1 MRIFSLLILLVVASA
16 LQSQVVVNENVKH
29 SKYTFPLVASKIKA
43 TVCYDANDYP
53 VVKKVAELFVSDIEN
68 VTGQRLKLADEWKK
82 GRTVVIVGTI
92 EKNQA
97 IRQLASNGKIDI
109 SPLEGAWERYLIQ
122 TVNHPF
128 PGVDK
133 ALIVAGSDRRGAS
146 YGLFFLSEMA
156 GVSPWY
162 WWADVPVKKHKTL
175 YVDAPTTVS
184 KTPSVK
190 YRGVFL
196 NDEDWG
202 LKPWAAKTFEKERG
216 NIGPRTYAK
225 ICELLL
231 RLKANHLAPAMHP
244 VSTAFYKI
252 PENKLVADTFAIVM
266 GSSHCEPLLLNTAS
280 EWNSKTMGP
289 WDYGKNKDKINEVL
303 GNRVKENCAY
313 ENVYT
318 LALRGLHDAAMG
330 GGDVPMKEKVKMLES
345 ALKDQ
350 RNLIAEHFDRPVET
364 IPQAFTPYKE
374 VLEIYSNGL
383 ELPDDVTIIWPDD
396 NFGYMKR
403 LSGLH
408 EQKRSG
414 RAGVYYHVSYLGVP
428 HSYLW
433 YSTTPPAL
441 MYEELRKAY
450 DTTADRIWLA
460 NCGDLKGAEMQ
471 VSLFLDMAYDI
482 DSFNANNVVTYPARW
497 LAKMFGEQYYSV
509 FEDITSSHINL
520 AFSRKPEYM
529 GWGYWN
535 NYWGG
540 GEKRTDTEFS
550 FANYNEAENRLN
562 EYSRIG
568 KKAENLLAS
577 LDKDSQPAFYQLL
590 YYPVKG
596 AELMNHMTIKGQ
608 YYRQYVRQQRAAAN
622 LIKEKVKNYHDSL
635 QIITEGY
642 NSLLNGKW
650 KYMMSLKQN
659 YEGSSSYFMLPL
671 MEESYTPV
679 GAPKLAL
686 QAESENLDKG
696 GPSYHS
702 LPVYSTF
709 SRKSH
714 WIDVY
719 NQESGDL
726 SWTAKPSD
734 DWIILSQKAGK
745 TPTEDRIR
753 VSVDWEKVPVGESI
767 KGAVEFSSNDQ
778 KECVLVSVFNPAFP
792 VRDEMQGV
800 YMEENGYVSIPA
812 AGFHRKFESNDIKMN
827 ILPGIGVEGHALQ
840 LGNPISSLQMYRAG
854 DVPRVE
860 YDFYTF
866 NAGIYDVYTYV
877 LPTFP
882 LHAERDYK
890 LPEHTNSDTKYSV
903 RIDDGSISTPSTSA
917 IEYSQ
922 VWYDSVLKNCR
933 VNKSTLYVKKP
944 GKHTLQIRCGDPGV
958 VIQKIVIDMGGLKRS
973 YLGPE
978 STKCN

>member
-1 MRIFSLLILLVVASA
+1 MRTFSLLILMLLTSA
-16 LQSQVVVNENVKH
+16 LQSQVVVSENAVR
-29 SKYTFPLVASKIKA
+29 SKNAFPLVTSKVKAS
-43 TVCYDANDYP
+43 VVYDANDYL
-53 VVKKVAELFVSDIEN
+53 VVRKTAGLFVSDIEN
-68 VTGQRLKLADEWKK
+68 VTGYKLNLTDEPGDGKA
-82 GRTVVIVGTI
+82 VVIVGTI
-92 EKNQA
+92 EKNRL
-97 IRQLASNGKIDI
+97 IRRLAEKGKIDI
-109 SPLEGAWERYLIQ
+109 SSLEGAWERYLIQ
-122 TVNHPF
+122 TVAHPF
-128 PGVDK
+128 PGVSK
-133 ALIVAGSDRRGAS
+133 ALIVAGSDRRGAA
-146 YGLFFLSEMA
+146 YGLFTLSEMI

-175 YVDAPTTVS
+175 YVDAPATVS

-190 YRGVFL
+190 YRGIFL

-244 VSTAFYKI
+244 VSTTFYKI

-280 EWNSKTMGP
+280 EWDSKTMGP
-289 WDYGKNKDKINEVL
+289 WDYNKNKDKINEVL
-303 GNRVKENCAY
+303 NNRVRENCAY

-330 GGDVPMKEKVKMLES
+330 GGDVPMKDKVKMLES

-350 RNLIAEHFDRPVET
+350 RDIVARHIDKPVET

-383 ELPDDVTIIWPDD
+383 ELPDDVTIIWADD

-403 LSGLH
+403 LSGPQ

-414 RAGVYYHVSYLGVP
+414 RAGVYYHISYLGVP

-460 NCGDLKGAEMQ
+460 NCGDLKGSEMQ
-471 VSLFLDMAYDI
+471 VSLFLEMAYDI
-482 DSFNANNVVTYPARW
+482 DRFNAANVATYPARW
-497 LAKMFGEQYYSV
+497 LAKMFGDAYYGA
-509 FEDITSSHINL
+509 FEDITCSHINL

-535 NYWGG
+535 NFWGG

-550 FANYNEAENRLN
+550 FANYNEAEKRLK

-568 KKAENLLAS
+568 KKAEDLMTAVDDES
-577 LDKDSQPAFYQLL
+577 KPALYQLL

-622 LIKEKVKNYHDSL
+622 QLKANVESCHDSL
-635 QIITEGY
+635 KIITDGY

-650 KYMMSLKQN
+650 KHMMSLKQN
-659 YEGSSSYFMLPL
+659 YDGTSSYFMIPL
-671 MEESYTPV
+671 MEDNYTPV

-686 QAESENLDKG
+686 MAEGESLDRG
-696 GPSYHS
+696 GMSFHY
-702 LPVYSTF
+702 LPAFNTY

-714 WIDVY
+714 WVDVY
-719 NQESGDL
+719 NQGTGEL
-726 SWTAKPSD
+726 NWTAKTSH
-734 DWIILSQKAGK
+734 DWILVSQNSGK
-745 TPTEDRIR
+745 TALEDRIQI
-753 VSVDWEKVPVGESI
+753 SVDWERVPQGEKVSGY
-767 KGAVEFSSNDQ
+767 VEFNSGDQ
-778 KECVLVSVFNPAFP
+778 KDRVLISVFNPVSP
-792 VRDEMQGV
+792 SRDEVQGLYV
-800 YMEENGYVSIPA
+800 EENGYISIPA
-812 AGFHRKFESNDIKMN
+812 TGFHRKFENNDIKMN
-827 ILPGIGVEGHALQ
+827 ILPGLGFEGNSLQ
-840 LGNPISSLQMYRAG
+840 IGNPIAPLQIYRSG

-882 LHAERDYK
+882 LHAERDFRM
-890 LPEHTNSDTKYSV
+890 PEHTNSDTKYSV
-903 RIDDGSISTPSTSA
+903 RIDDGSIATPSTSA

-922 VWYDSVLKNCR
+922 IWYESVLKNCR
-933 VNKSTLYVKKP
+933 VNKSTLYVKRP

-958 VIQKIVIDMGGLKRS
+958 VIQKIVIDLGGMKRS
-973 YLGPE
+973 YLGAP
-978 STKCN
+978 STLCQ

>member
-146 YGLFFLSEMA
+146 YGLFSLSEMA

-318 LALRGLHDAAMG
+318 LALRGLHDAVLGVSFGFLLLLYRQLVRIKVYSDKLCRVCCVLRGRKIYIKGFVDTGNVLQDPLFHRPVCIAQK
-330 GGDVPMKEKVKMLES
+330 DSFLEVLHEINDCTKVKYHVIPFRSLGCDSGMLEV
-345 ALKDQ
+345 
-350 RNLIAEHFDRPVET
+350 I
-364 IPQAFTPYKE
+364 
-374 VLEIYSNGL
+374 
-383 ELPDDVTIIWPDD
+383 
-396 NFGYMKR
+396 
-403 LSGLH
+403 
-408 EQKRSG
+408 
-414 RAGVYYHVSYLGVP
+414 
-428 HSYLW
+428 
-433 YSTTPPAL
+433 
-441 MYEELRKAY
+441 
-450 DTTADRIWLA
+450 TADTMYICYGKKEIQVEDALIGLTA
-460 NCGDLKGAEMQ
+460 QTLSSDGEYEFLVNAQLLKG
-471 VSLFLDMAYDI
+471 
-482 DSFNANNVVTYPARW
+482 
-497 LAKMFGEQYYSV
+497 
-509 FEDITSSHINL
+509 
-520 AFSRKPEYM
+520 
-529 GWGYWN
+529 
-535 NYWGG
+535 
-540 GEKRTDTEFS
+540 
-550 FANYNEAENRLN
+550 
-562 EYSRIG
+562 
-568 KKAENLLAS
+568 
-577 LDKDSQPAFYQLL
+577 
-590 YYPVKG
+590 
-596 AELMNHMTIKGQ
+596 
-608 YYRQYVRQQRAAAN
+608 
-622 LIKEKVKNYHDSL
+622 
-635 QIITEGY
+635 
-642 NSLLNGKW
+642 
-650 KYMMSLKQN
+650 
-659 YEGSSSYFMLPL
+659 
-671 MEESYTPV
+671 
-679 GAPKLAL
+679 
-686 QAESENLDKG
+686 
-696 GPSYHS
+696 
-702 LPVYSTF
+702 
-709 SRKSH
+709 
-714 WIDVY
+714 
-719 NQESGDL
+719 
-726 SWTAKPSD
+726 
-734 DWIILSQKAGK
+734 
-745 TPTEDRIR
+745 
-753 VSVDWEKVPVGESI
+753 
-767 KGAVEFSSNDQ
+767 
-778 KECVLVSVFNPAFP
+778 
-792 VRDEMQGV
+792 
-800 YMEENGYVSIPA
+800 
-812 AGFHRKFESNDIKMN
+812 
-827 ILPGIGVEGHALQ
+827 
-840 LGNPISSLQMYRAG
+840 
-854 DVPRVE
+854 
-860 YDFYTF
+860 
-866 NAGIYDVYTYV
+866 
-877 LPTFP
+877 
-882 LHAERDYK
+882 
-890 LPEHTNSDTKYSV
+890 
-903 RIDDGSISTPSTSA
+903 
-917 IEYSQ
+917 
-922 VWYDSVLKNCR
+922 
-933 VNKSTLYVKKP
+933 
-944 GKHTLQIRCGDPGV
+944 
-958 VIQKIVIDMGGLKRS
+958 
-973 YLGPE
+973 
-978 STKCN
+978 

>member
-1 MRIFSLLILLVVASA
+1 
-16 LQSQVVVNENVKH
+16 
-29 SKYTFPLVASKIKA
+29 
-43 TVCYDANDYP
+43 
-53 VVKKVAELFVSDIEN
+53 
-68 VTGQRLKLADEWKK
+68 
-82 GRTVVIVGTI
+82 
-92 EKNQA
+92 
-97 IRQLASNGKIDI
+97 
-109 SPLEGAWERYLIQ
+109 
-122 TVNHPF
+122 
-128 PGVDK
+128 
-133 ALIVAGSDRRGAS
+133 
-146 YGLFFLSEMA
+146 
-156 GVSPWY
+156 
-162 WWADVPVKKHKTL
+162 
-175 YVDAPTTVS
+175 
-184 KTPSVK
+184 
-190 YRGVFL
+190 
-196 NDEDWG
+196 
-202 LKPWAAKTFEKERG
+202 
-216 NIGPRTYAK
+216 
-225 ICELLL
+225 
-231 RLKANHLAPAMHP
+231 
-244 VSTAFYKI
+244 
-252 PENKLVADTFAIVM
+252 
-266 GSSHCEPLLLNTAS
+266 
-280 EWNSKTMGP
+280 MGP

-350 RNLIAEHFDRPVET
+350 RNLIAEHIDRPVET

-403 LSGLH
+403 LSGPH

-497 LAKMFGEQYYSV
+497 LAKMFGDQYYSV

-622 LIKEKVKNYHDSL
+622 LIKEKVKNYHARYL
-635 QIITEGY
+635 RRALRY
-642 NSLLNGKW
+642 
-650 KYMMSLKQN
+650 
-659 YEGSSSYFMLPL
+659 
-671 MEESYTPV
+671 
-679 GAPKLAL
+679 AP
-686 QAESENLDKG
+686 
-696 GPSYHS
+696 
-702 LPVYSTF
+702 F
-709 SRKSH
+709 
-714 WIDVY
+714 
-719 NQESGDL
+719 
-726 SWTAKPSD
+726 
-734 DWIILSQKAGK
+734 
-745 TPTEDRIR
+745 
-753 VSVDWEKVPVGESI
+753 
-767 KGAVEFSSNDQ
+767 
-778 KECVLVSVFNPAFP
+778 
-792 VRDEMQGV
+792 
-800 YMEENGYVSIPA
+800 
-812 AGFHRKFESNDIKMN
+812 
-827 ILPGIGVEGHALQ
+827 
-840 LGNPISSLQMYRAG
+840 
-854 DVPRVE
+854 
-860 YDFYTF
+860 
-866 NAGIYDVYTYV
+866 
-877 LPTFP
+877 
-882 LHAERDYK
+882 
-890 LPEHTNSDTKYSV
+890 
-903 RIDDGSISTPSTSA
+903 
-917 IEYSQ
+917 
-922 VWYDSVLKNCR
+922 
-933 VNKSTLYVKKP
+933 
-944 GKHTLQIRCGDPGV
+944 
-958 VIQKIVIDMGGLKRS
+958 
-973 YLGPE
+973 
-978 STKCN
+978 